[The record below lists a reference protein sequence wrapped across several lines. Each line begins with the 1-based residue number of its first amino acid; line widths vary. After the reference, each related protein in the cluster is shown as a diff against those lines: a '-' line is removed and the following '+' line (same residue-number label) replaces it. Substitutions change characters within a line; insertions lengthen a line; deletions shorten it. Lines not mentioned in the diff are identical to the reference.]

1 MALYSIRNERQFC
14 ELPDLLSRGFL
25 GAAPDAAAH
34 PLAAAAPGA
43 IPRST
48 SAVSGVPTRPH
59 YSATDPD
66 ARLARKGPGREAKLS
81 LAGRVLMENRT
92 GLVVDV
98 EMTSPAVTLSGEA
111 ALKMLRRYRS
121 GQRRL
126 TGGRD
131 KDFDT
136 RDFVTACRELNVTPH
151 VAQNQSRR
159 RSAIDCRTVSHL
171 GYLASQTVRKRVE
184 EIFGWWRTVAGSRKP
199 RYVGLKRN

>member
-1 MALYSIRNERQFC
+1 
-14 ELPDLLSRGFL
+14 
-25 GAAPDAAAH
+25 
-34 PLAAAAPGA
+34 
-43 IPRST
+43 
-48 SAVSGVPTRPH
+48 
-59 YSATDPD
+59 
-66 ARLARKGPGREAKLS
+66 
-81 LAGRVLMENRT
+81 
-92 GLVVDV
+92 
-98 EMTSPAVTLSGEA
+98 
-111 ALKMLRRYRS
+111 MLRRYRS

-184 EIFGWWRTVAGSRKP
+184 EIFGWWRTVAGSRKL